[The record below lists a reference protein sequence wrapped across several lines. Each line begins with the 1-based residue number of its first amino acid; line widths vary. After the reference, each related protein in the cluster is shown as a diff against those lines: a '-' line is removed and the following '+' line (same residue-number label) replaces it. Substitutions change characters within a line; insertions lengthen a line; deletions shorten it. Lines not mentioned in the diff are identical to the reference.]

1 MSLEVNI
8 TKKLAHF
15 TLKVSFRTENECLG
29 LLGASGCGKSITLKC
44 IAGIV
49 QPDSGFIVINGC
61 TVFDSERKIN
71 LPPQKRR
78 TGFLFQQYAL
88 FPTMTVREN
97 VEIVLRHLKKTQRK
111 QSTDEILEKLRL
123 QEFSRQKPSQLSGGQ
138 QQRVAMA
145 RMLVSSPEI
154 IMLDEPFS
162 ALDSFLRLAV
172 ETELAEILAAFSG
185 TILFV
190 SHNRDEIY
198 RLCQRMLVLQN
209 GTIAALGT
217 TSELF
222 RNPETLAT
230 ARLIGIKNIAP
241 AFPVGNRKI
250 NVPDWGIILETNQNI
265 PDGTNYVAIRA
276 HHIREAQPNETVNCF
291 DFNVSRKQNEPFRIQ
306 EILTLTPESC
316 QNNES
321 GQNNGTSQT
330 NKTGQT
336 KTPLIRFISGTQDPF
351 FSSQEVHLIRR
362 LCIPPS
368 HLLLLKNEQ

>member
-15 TLKVSFRTENECLG
+15 TLNVSFRTENECLG

-49 QPDSGFIVINGC
+49 QPDSGFIVINGR
-61 TVFDSERKIN
+61 TVFDSKRKIN

-78 TGFLFQQYAL
+78 TGLLFQQYAL

-97 VEIVLRHLKKTQRK
+97 VEIVLRHRAKPQRK
-111 QSTDEILEKLRL
+111 QETDKILEKLRL
-123 QEFSRQKPSQLSGGQ
+123 CEFSRQKPSQLSGGQ
-138 QQRVAMA
+138 QQRVAIA
-145 RMLVSSPEI
+145 RMLVSSPEV

-172 ETELAEILAAFSG
+172 ETELAEILSSFSG

-198 RLCQRMLVLQN
+198 RLCRRMLILQD
-209 GTIAALGT
+209 GT
-217 TSELF
+217 TAAFGTTPEIF
-222 RNPETLAT
+222 CHPETLAA

-241 AFPVGNRKI
+241 AFAVNIRKI
-250 NVPDWGIILETNQNI
+250 NVPDWGVILETNQDI

-276 HHIREAQPNETVNCF
+276 HHIREAQTDETVNCF
-291 DFNVSRKQNEPFRIQ
+291 NFNVARKQNEPFRVQ
-306 EILTLTPESC
+306 EMLTLTPES
-316 QNNES
+316 
-321 GQNNGTSQT
+321 
-330 NKTGQT
+330 GQT
-336 KTPLIRFISGTQDPF
+336 KTPLIRFISGSQDPF
-351 FSSQEVHLIRR
+351 FSSQEIHTVRR
-362 LCIPPS
+362 LCIPSS
-368 HLLLLKNEQ
+368 HLILLKGE